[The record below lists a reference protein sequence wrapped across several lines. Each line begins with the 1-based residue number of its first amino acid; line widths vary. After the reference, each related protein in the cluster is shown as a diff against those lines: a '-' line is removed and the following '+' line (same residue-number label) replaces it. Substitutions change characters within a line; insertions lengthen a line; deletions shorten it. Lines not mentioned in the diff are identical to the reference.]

1 MAKQSKYN
9 LRGILFSKKA
19 MSLAGLMALTIALTF
34 YFKVN
39 KFQDFFE
46 AQKGSLLSFYTK
58 SLKPLFL
65 GREITNEDIF
75 NFAFYHEL
83 PLDRQNRQ
91 YLQLGVDTLGKQYVE
106 FRDVSA
112 VQKTNNL
119 EAFSKNLDLNPRQ
132 RHQMDSILS
141 SYGEKIKSQI
151 LVNENNTVAINENLW
166 NLNKA
171 LLADLF
177 MFASKANRAKFK
189 EMGPSMAKFTD
200 NPQLSRM
207 VSEVKEADVNRF
219 IFVTKDSIF
228 SHDYKFDMEQYRKDA
243 KQSKRDAAETDKD
256 IKLQM
261 KFEKDYA
268 KNMKKNSKKLPD
280 RQFMIYMDSTR
291 FRIRVPE
298 VPPVTPEIP
307 DMEEIAKQIEMATRQ
322 LKHFNIKMRS
332 PVVPN
337 GRHSK
342 TPQVPDVPAEDKEEA
357 TDYFELNIDLPDVD
371 SIIEESL
378 KKGGFNEDGIKK
390 LRQHPDSPS
399 YVQGGLDSLK
409 RLELRESMKKV
420 REELKKLKK
429 VNKQKTENR
438 EP

>member
-1 MAKQSKYN
+1 MVKQSKYN
-9 LRGILFSKKA
+9 LRGMLFSRKA
-19 MSLAGLMALTIALTF
+19 MSLTGLVALTFALTF

-46 AQKGSLLSFYTK
+46 SQKGSLLSFYTK

-65 GREITNEDIF
+65 GKEVSNEDIF

-83 PLDRQNRQ
+83 PLDPQNGQ
-91 YLQLGVDTLGKQYVE
+91 YLQLGMDTLGKQYVE
-106 FRDVSA
+106 FRDVPA

-119 EAFSKNLDLNPRQ
+119 EAFSKNLNLDTHQ
-132 RHQMDSILS
+132 RRQMDSILS

-166 NLNKA
+166 NLNRA

-177 MFASKANRAKFK
+177 MFASKANKARFRQ
-189 EMGPSMAKFTD
+189 MGPSMAEFAD
-200 NPQLSRM
+200 NPRLPKM
-207 VSEVKEADVNRF
+207 VSDVKDAEVNRY

-228 SHDYKFDMEQYRKDA
+228 SHDFKFDMEQYRKDI
-243 KQSKRDAAETDKD
+243 KQMKRDAADADKD

-268 KNMKKNSKKLPD
+268 KNMRKNSKKLPG

-307 DMEEIAKQIEMATRQ
+307 DMEELAKQIEMATGQ
-322 LKHFNIKMRS
+322 LKNLKIRMRP

-337 GRHSK
+337 GKHK
-342 TPQVPDVPAEDKEEA
+342 TPAVPETPEEGTEA
-357 TDYFELNIDLPDVD
+357 SDYFELNIDLPNVD
-371 SIIEESL
+371 SIIEESM
-378 KKGGFNEDGIKK
+378 KKSSLSGDRIQK
-390 LRQHPDSPS
+390 LRHHPDSLA
-399 YVQGGLDSLK
+399 YVTGGLDSLK
-409 RLELRESMKKV
+409 RSELRESMKKV

-429 VNKQKTENR
+429 ANKQNGK
-438 EP
+438 

>member
-1 MAKQSKYN
+1 MVKKSKYN
-9 LRGILFSKKA
+9 LRGMLFSRKA
-19 MSLAGLMALTIALTF
+19 MSLAGLVALTIALTF
-34 YFKVN
+34 YFKAN

-65 GREITNEDIF
+65 GREVTNEDIF

-119 EAFSKNLDLNPRQ
+119 EAFSKNLDLNAGQ
-132 RHQMDSILS
+132 RLQMDSILS

-177 MFASKANRAKFK
+177 MFASRANKAKFR
-189 EMGPSMAKFTD
+189 EMGPSLAEFAD
-200 NPQLSRM
+200 NPQM
-207 VSEVKEADVNRF
+207 HKMISEVKDANVNRY
-219 IFVTKDSIF
+219 IFVTSDSVF
-228 SHDYKFDMEQYRKDA
+228 SHDYKFDMEQFRKDI
-243 KQSKRDAAETDKD
+243 KQQKRDLAEADRD
-256 IKLQM
+256 VKLQM

-268 KNMKKNSKKLPD
+268 KGMKKNLKKYPD
-280 RQFMIYMDSTR
+280 RGFSFYMDSTR

-298 VPPVTPEIP
+298 VPAVTSEIP
-307 DMEEIAKQIEMATRQ
+307 DMVEIGRQIETAAKELRNFHIQM
-322 LKHFNIKMRS
+322 KP

-337 GRHSK
+337 GKHKAS
-342 TPQVPDVPAEDKEEA
+342 QVPKVPDNEAESS
-357 TDYFELNIDLPDVD
+357 DYFELNIDLPNVD
-371 SIIEESL
+371 SIVEESL
-378 KKGGFNEDGIKK
+378 KKSGFSEGKISGFHH
-390 LRQHPDSPS
+390 QADSLA
-399 YVQGGLDSLK
+399 YMNAGLDSLK
-409 RLELRESMKKV
+409 RKELKESMKKV

-429 VNKQKTENR
+429 LNKQKLENK